1 MVVAP
6 GFIQQHL
13 IARSA
18 TNFRTQIQRSNQVS
32 VDTAAP
38 NSNSQI
44 KTCSCYLQKCYFQL
58 DYTHSLIFPATIT
71 NSAASIQTHQEV
83 FDKLMFDVLIKAFET
98 LKLLLFCQVLV
109 F

>member
-1 MVVAP
+1 MVVVA

-18 TNFRTQIQRSNQVS
+18 PNFHTQIQRSNQVS

-38 NSNSQI
+38 NSNNQI
-44 KTCSCYLQKCYFQL
+44 KHVVVTSKNVIS
-58 DYTHSLIFPATIT
+58 YTTKLIVSFFPATIT

-83 FDKLMFDVLIKAFET
+83 FDKLMFDVLIKVFET
-98 LKLLLFCQVLV
+98 LLSC
-109 F
+109 